1 MRRTTGGA
9 ILAVAL
15 LSACQKPAAEKSD
28 AVAQAVAP
36 AGAMAMGAAT
46 AASPAAA
53 PEGRARKV
61 RIRNALFD
69 FDYAYPVQAGHIP
82 ALKAWLDADLAKSR
96 AELERSARDGQADA
110 KAAGNPFTPYAS
122 DTAWQ
127 VVADLPS
134 WLSLSAAVSDFT
146 GGAHPNHG
154 YTALVWDKAAGQ
166 RLVAIDLFVS
176 KAALSRAIRGAFCD
190 ALDKQRAKRRDA
202 PVNRA
207 SGDDFDQCI
216 DPVGSTLILGSAG
229 HQAFDRIGVLVG
241 PYEAGSY
248 AEGDY
253 DITLPVTPAVLAAVK
268 PQYRKAFALGR

>member
-1 MRRTTGGA
+1 MRRATGRA

-15 LSACQKPAAEKSD
+15 LSACQKPAAEKSG
-28 AVAQAVAP
+28 ATVQ
-36 AGAMAMGAAT
+36 AGAMTAVTTPAT
-46 AASPAAA
+46 TPAAA

-61 RIRNALFD
+61 RIQNALFD

-110 KAAGNPFTPYAS
+110 KAAGDPFTPYAS

-134 WLSLSAAVSDFT
+134 WLSLSATVSDFA
-146 GGAHPNHG
+146 GGAHPSHG

-166 RLVAIDLFVS
+166 RLGPGDLFVS
-176 KAALSRAIRGAFCD
+176 KAALSQAIRGPFCD
-190 ALDKQRAKRRDA
+190 ALDKQRAKRRGA

-207 SGDDFDQCI
+207 SGDAFDQCI

-241 PYEAGSY
+241 PYEAGPY

-268 PQYRKAFALGR
+268 PQYRKGFALER

>member
-1 MRRTTGGA
+1 MRRAAGGA

-15 LSACQKPAAEKSD
+15 LSACQKPAAERSR
-28 AVAQAVAP
+28 ATAGATAQA
-36 AGAMAMGAAT
+36 T
-46 AASPAAA
+46 A

-61 RIRNALFD
+61 RIQNALFD

-82 ALKAWLDADLAKSR
+82 ALKTWLDADLAKSR

-110 KAAGNPFTPYAS
+110 KASGDPFTPYAS

-127 VVADLPS
+127 VVTDLPG
-134 WLSLSAAVSDFT
+134 WLSLSAMVTDFA
-146 GGAHPNHG
+146 GGAHPSHG

-166 RLVAIDLFVS
+166 RLEPSDLFVS
-176 KAALSRAIRGAFCD
+176 RAALSQAIRAPFCA
-190 ALDKQRAKRRDA
+190 ALDKQRARRRGA

-207 SGDDFDQCI
+207 SGDAFDECI

-268 PQYRKAFALGR
+268 PQYRAGFALGR